1 MELQLQ
7 ALRKKAG
14 YKSRKA
20 FAVAFGEAE
29 RKVKSWERGE
39 TKLPLE
45 DACRIA
51 DFFRVTL
58 DELAGRWEYV
68 RALPSASAEEQEII
82 DAYRDTDARGKEN
95 IAETARR
102 EKRTQGPSSVGL
114 EKAQ

>member
-82 DAYRDTDARGKEN
+82 DAYRASNAQGRASIAAVANAQPGMEGTDA
-95 IAETARR
+95 TSRR
-102 EKRTQGPSSVGL
+102 R
-114 EKAQ
+114 A